1 MDRLTAVIDAIDRAN
16 NEDPSSLDFAGA
28 SHPLALIEG
37 ARAQVWVETLRPD
50 ASDPLRLAARA
61 HHIRRW
67 EHPRDRFPRTRAGY
81 REWREGLYEFHGG
94 ALGELMRA
102 AGYPE
107 DDVQAAAAVMRKRG
121 IKADPDVQSYEDA
134 VSLAFLELRL
144 VDFAPSV
151 NDDQL
156 MNALR
161 RTWRKMSDAGHAA
174 ALSLELS
181 AEATAI
187 VQRALAPPAAS

>member
-1 MDRLTAVIDAIDRAN
+1 MTRFSTVVEAIDRAN
-16 NEDPSSLDFAGA
+16 IEDPSSLEFEGA

-37 ARAQVWVETLRPD
+37 ARAQLWVETLRPD

-81 REWREGLYEFHGG
+81 RQWRERLYALHGEV
-94 ALGELMRA
+94 LGELMRA
-102 AGYPE
+102 AGYSE
-107 DDVQAAAAVMRKRG
+107 DAAKAAAAIMSKRG
-121 IKADPDVQSYEDA
+121 IKTNPDAQSYEDG

-144 VDFAPSV
+144 TAFAPSV
-151 NDDQL
+151 DDDQL

-161 RTWRKMSDAGHAA
+161 RTWRKMSEAGHAA
-174 ALSLELS
+174 ALSLQLS
-181 AEATAI
+181 PEATTI
-187 VQRALAPPAAS
+187 VERALAP